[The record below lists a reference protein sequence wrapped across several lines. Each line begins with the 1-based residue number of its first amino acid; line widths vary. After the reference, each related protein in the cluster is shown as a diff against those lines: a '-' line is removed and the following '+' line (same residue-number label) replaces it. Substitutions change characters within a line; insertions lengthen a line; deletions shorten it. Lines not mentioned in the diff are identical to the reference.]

1 MGGYSTPQFT
11 EGIHTYCQELGGK
24 KTRARPHRISRVQR
38 SRGSF
43 SRLGTPRPGGGQRR
57 SAGPLDWLCEWEVTA
72 LLPGAECPAGLQ
84 HDLHIPGEPENSRLE
99 SGAEVAGRDFG
110 GPWERVPA
118 HTS

>member
-1 MGGYSTPQFT
+1 MGGYSTSQFT

-24 KTRARPHRISRVQR
+24 KTRARPTEPRACSAAAAPFPAWER
-38 SRGSF
+38 RG
-43 SRLGTPRPGGGQRR
+43 PRGAKEVRR
-57 SAGPLDWLCEWEVTA
+57 SSGPTLWGWEVTA
-72 LLPGAECPAGLQ
+72 LLPGAECPAGFQ

-99 SGAEVAGRDFG
+99 SGAEVSGRDFG